1 MHILSVDDDTVFTQ
15 VLLATLAQCGQTDV
29 TTAMSGK
36 DALIKIQQS
45 RVPFDC
51 FLVDI
56 QMPGISGIELCA
68 RIRAIEIYRH
78 TPIVMVTSMSGKEYV
93 NDAFLAGATDYL
105 CKPLELID
113 IRARLGMVA
122 RLNDARNRYAVIAS
136 QLDPYSRAPELTFGF
151 DEAVYV
157 PGVDRLI
164 SYEAMENYLLTLGM
178 KRLFSLTAF
187 SVTVDNA
194 WKHYEQSGAG
204 GYLNML
210 GDVATMTLEG
220 LKTEDVLLA
229 HAGHGIFI
237 GVARSELHSEMD
249 EYEVTANLAMSELNE
264 FYTEGHLP
272 LPVVRFG
279 SAVRNTMF
287 GGLKPLRILDLALER
302 SYGKQVKQLG
312 LSWLAA

>member
-15 VLLATLAQCGQTDV
+15 ILLATLANCGHTDV
-29 TTAMSGK
+29 TTAMSAR
-36 DALIKIQQS
+36 DALNKISQTP
-45 RVPFDC
+45 VPFDC

-56 QMPGISGIELCA
+56 QMPGMSGIELCA
-68 RIRAIEIYRH
+68 KIRTIEIYRH
-78 TPIVMVTSMSGKEYV
+78 TPIVMVTSMSGKEYI

-113 IRARLGMVA
+113 IKARLGMVS
-122 RLNDARNRYAVIAS
+122 RLNEARNRYSVVAS
-136 QLDPYSRAPELTFGF
+136 KLNPYTRAPEVVFDF
-151 DEAVYV
+151 DEAVSV

-164 SYEAMENYLLTLGM
+164 SFAAMENYLLTLGM
-178 KRLFSLTAF
+178 KRLFSVTAF
-187 SVTVDNA
+187 SVTVENA
-194 WKHYEQSGAG
+194 WRHYEQSGAG

-229 HAGHGIFI
+229 HAGRGIFV
-237 GVARSELHSEMD
+237 GVARSDLTSD
-249 EYEVTANLAMSELNE
+249 IDDYEATANLAMSELNE
-264 FYTEGHLP
+264 FYNDGHLP
-272 LPVVRFG
+272 LPLVRFG
-279 SAVRNTMF
+279 APVRNTMF
-287 GGLKPLRILDLALER
+287 GGLKPLRILELALER